1 MRTTD
6 FARLLTEFLKTY
18 LPGKRGLSENTI
30 MSYRD
35 TFRSML
41 RFAEEDYAVSPERLT
56 INDITEEFIYHF
68 MKWLSEKRGNS
79 PSTKRQRLAAVHV
92 FVNFLKTRQPE
103 NLLEY
108 QKILDIRIRERN
120 QQNIGYLTS
129 DEMVA
134 VLAAPDLSDRFGR
147 RDMAL
152 LALMYDSAAR
162 VQEICDLT
170 VGSLRL
176 QKPPTVTITKGKGQK
191 TRIVP
196 LMPETARILEQYI
209 NENEL
214 NIPAAYSRPLFCNH
228 RRGNLSRAGVTYIL
242 KKYCDMVRRT
252 NPTLP
257 DVSPH
262 IFRHSKAM
270 HMLKA
275 GLDLIYIR
283 DFLGHSQLATT
294 EVYAKADSD
303 MKRKAIE
310 SVSLNLAPD
319 LPDWTDDMS
328 LMQMLTE
335 VCR

>member
-6 FARLLTEFLKTY
+6 FARLLTEFLKIY

-41 RFAEEDYAVSPERLT
+41 RFAEEEYDIQAERLT
-56 INDITEEFIYHF
+56 INDITEEFVYHF
-68 MKWLSEKRGNS
+68 MRWLSEKRGNS
-79 PSTKRQRLAAVHV
+79 PSTKRQRLAAIHV
-92 FVNFLKTRQPE
+92 FINFLITRHPE

-108 QKILDIRIRERN
+108 QKILDIKIRERN
-120 QQNIGYLTS
+120 QQNIGYLTP
-129 DEMVA
+129 DEMLT

-147 RDMAL
+147 RDLAL

-170 VGSLRL
+170 VGNLRL
-176 QKPPTVTITKGKGQK
+176 QKPPTVTIAKGKGQK
-191 TRIVP
+191 SRVVP
-196 LMPETARILEQYI
+196 LMPETAHTLEQYL
-209 NENEL
+209 NENSL
-214 NIPAAYSRPLFCNH
+214 NTPTEYSRPLFCNH
-228 RRGNLSRAGVTYIL
+228 QRGKLTRAGVTYVL
-242 KKYCDMVRRT
+242 KKYCNMIRRT

-275 GLDLIYIR
+275 GTDLIYIR

-303 MKRKAIE
+303 MKREAIE
-310 SVSLNLAPD
+310 RVSFNLSPN
-319 LPDWTDDMS
+319 LPDWTEDVS

-335 VCR
+335 ICR